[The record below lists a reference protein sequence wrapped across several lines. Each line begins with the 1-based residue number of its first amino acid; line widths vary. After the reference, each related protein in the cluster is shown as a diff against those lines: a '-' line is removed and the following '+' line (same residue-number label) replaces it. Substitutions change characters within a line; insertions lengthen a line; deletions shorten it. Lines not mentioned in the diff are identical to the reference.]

1 MANLGFEVS
10 NEIYNQDNLSP
21 YYGELAWKCRK
32 LKKARKI
39 YNWSFRNESIL
50 IKRTENENARLI
62 LHNDDIEFLY
72 PNFDYS
78 V

>member
-1 MANLGFEVS
+1 MANLGFDVS
-10 NEIYNQDNLSP
+10 NEIYIQDNLSP

-39 YNWSFRNESIL
+39 YNWSFRNEWL
-50 IKRTENENARLI
+50 FIKRTGNENVKLI
-62 LHNDDIEFLY
+62 LHDDDIELLY